1 MEQLP
6 QMYMDMAQG
15 RQEFTPG
22 AEETNSLIRSYYS
35 KSRGSRS
42 GTLGKGR
49 RGSAGIPRTGIS
61 FTRLMYAAGDVHC

>member
-1 MEQLP
+1 MRGFSPSIVRQVVPLMEQLP

-35 KSRGSRS
+35 KSRGSGS

-49 RGSAGIPRTGIS
+49 
-61 FTRLMYAAGDVHC
+61 